1 MAYPAS
7 CTSSASSRRASLPRW
22 RWQSASGGSPQ
33 LETGAVLSSRQ
44 NYGGLRMKILLTGS
58 RGYIG
63 TVMAPFLLKA
73 GHEVV
78 GIDTDLYRRCTFGSW
93 RESIHTIEKDVRELR
108 VADLRGFDAVIHLA
122 ALSNDPLGD
131 LDPDLTYDIN
141 HLGSV
146 RLAAL
151 AKEAG
156 VGRFAFASSCS
167 NYGAAGDEPVD
178 EESQL
183 NPVTAYGESKVRVER
198 DVAPMAD
205 DSFSP
210 TFLRCATAY
219 GASPRLRFDIVLN
232 NLVAW
237 AFASGKVFLKSD
249 GSPWRPI
256 VHIED
261 ISRAFLTVLSAPR
274 EAVHAQAFNVGRN
287 DQNYRIR
294 EIAQIVK
301 ETVPGCEIAFADDAG
316 PDKRNYR
323 ADFSKVGRMLPGFQ
337 PQWDARK
344 GAKQLYELY
353 KAIGLKL
360 EDFEGPRYRRIDQI
374 KLLIASGQLRSDLR
388 WNPQTVAA

>member
-1 MAYPAS
+1 
-7 CTSSASSRRASLPRW
+7 
-22 RWQSASGGSPQ
+22 
-33 LETGAVLSSRQ
+33 
-44 NYGGLRMKILLTGS
+44 MKILLTGS

-63 TVMAPFLLKA
+63 SVMAPFLVRA

-78 GIDTDLYRRCTFGSW
+78 GIDTDLYRRSSFGEW
-93 RESIHTIEKDVRELR
+93 QDPIETLRKDVRSLEAR
-108 VADLRGFDAVIHLA
+108 DLAGFEAVIHLA

-131 LDPDLTYDIN
+131 LNPQLTYDIN
-141 HLGSV
+141 HLASV

-156 VGRFAFASSCS
+156 VPRFAFASSCS
-167 NYGAAGDEPVD
+167 NYGAAGDAPVN
-178 EESQL
+178 EESAL

-198 DVAPMAD
+198 DVIKLAD

-219 GASPRLRFDIVLN
+219 GVSPKLRFDIVLN

-237 AFASGKVFLKSD
+237 AFTSGKVMLKSD

-261 ISRAFLTVLSAPR
+261 ISRAFLAVLTVPR
-274 EAVHAQAFNVGRN
+274 ERVHAQAFNIGRN

-294 EIAQIVK
+294 DIAQIVK

-323 ADFSKVGRMLPGFQ
+323 ADFSKVARVLPEFQ

-344 GAKQLYELY
+344 GARQLHDAYQ
-353 KAIGLKL
+353 AIGLVL
-360 EDFEGPRYRRIDQI
+360 SDFEGPRYRRIDQI
-374 KLLIASGQLRSDLR
+374 KQLIAAGELGSDLR
-388 WNPQTVAA
+388 WVSEPRAA

>member
-1 MAYPAS
+1 M
-7 CTSSASSRRASLPRW
+7 R
-22 RWQSASGGSPQ
+22 
-33 LETGAVLSSRQ
+33 
-44 NYGGLRMKILLTGS
+44 ILLTGS

-63 TVMAPFLLKA
+63 TVMAPFLVDA
-73 GHEVV
+73 GQEVV
-78 GIDTDLYRRCTFGSW
+78 GVDTDLYRRSTFGPW
-93 RESIHTIEKDVRELR
+93 RESIRTLCKDVRELH

-131 LDPDLTYDIN
+131 LNPQLTYEIN
-141 HLGSV
+141 HLASV
-146 RLAAL
+146 RLAEQ
-151 AKEAG
+151 AKAAG
-156 VGRFAFASSCS
+156 VRRFAFASSCS

-178 EESQL
+178 EEAEL

-198 DVAPMAD
+198 DVSRLAD

-237 AFASGKVFLKSD
+237 AFTSGKVFLKSD
-249 GSPWRPI
+249 GTPWRPI

-261 ISRAFLTVLSAPR
+261 ISRAFLAVLSAPR
-274 EAVHAQAFNVGRN
+274 EVVHAQAFNVGRN

-301 ETVPGCEIAFADDAG
+301 ETVPGCEIAFADGAG

-323 ADFSKVGRMLPGFQ
+323 ADFSKIGRLLPAFQ
-337 PQWDARK
+337 PKWDARK
-344 GAKQLYELY
+344 GARQLYEAY
-353 KAIGLKL
+353 KALGLKL
-360 EDFEGPRYRRIDQI
+360 EDFEGPRFRRIDQL
-374 KLLIASGQLRSDLR
+374 KQLMAMGNLGSDLR
-388 WNPQTVAA
+388 WLSEPIAA

>member
-1 MAYPAS
+1 M
-7 CTSSASSRRASLPRW
+7 R
-22 RWQSASGGSPQ
+22 
-33 LETGAVLSSRQ
+33 
-44 NYGGLRMKILLTGS
+44 ILLTGS

-63 TVMAPFLLKA
+63 SVMAPFLARA

-78 GIDTDLYRRCTFGSW
+78 GVDTDLYRRSSFGEW
-93 RESIHTIEKDVRELR
+93 KDTIETRVKDVRSLE
-108 VADLRGFDAVIHLA
+108 AKDLAGFDSVIHLA

-131 LDPDLTYDIN
+131 LNPQLTYDIN
-141 HLGSV
+141 HLASV

-156 VGRFAFASSCS
+156 VARFAFASSCS
-167 NYGAAGDEPVD
+167 NYGAAGDAPVN
-178 EESQL
+178 EGSEL
-183 NPVTAYGESKVRVER
+183 NPVTPYGESKVRVER
-198 DVAPMAD
+198 DVIKLAD

-219 GASPRLRFDIVLN
+219 GVSPRLRFDIVLN

-237 AFASGKVFLKSD
+237 AFTSGKVMLKSD

-261 ISRAFLTVLSAPR
+261 ISRAFLAVLSVPR
-274 EAVHAQAFNVGRN
+274 ERVHAQAFNIGRN

-323 ADFSKVGRMLPGFQ
+323 ADFSKVARLLPEFQ

-344 GAKQLYELY
+344 GAKQLLDAYR
-353 KAIGLKL
+353 AIGLEL
-360 EDFEGPRYRRIDQI
+360 SDFEGPRYRRIDQI
-374 KLLIASGQLRSDLR
+374 KQLLASGALGLDLR
-388 WNPQTVAA
+388 WQHEPVAS

>member
-1 MAYPAS
+1 M
-7 CTSSASSRRASLPRW
+7 R
-22 RWQSASGGSPQ
+22 
-33 LETGAVLSSRQ
+33 
-44 NYGGLRMKILLTGS
+44 ILLTGS

-63 TVMAPFLLKA
+63 TVMAPFLLDA

-78 GIDTDLYRRCTFGSW
+78 GIDTDLYRRSTFGPW
-93 RESIHTIEKDVRELR
+93 RESIRTLCKDVREIQ

-131 LDPDLTYDIN
+131 LNPQLTYEIN
-141 HLGSV
+141 HLASV
-146 RLAAL
+146 RLAEQ
-151 AKEAG
+151 AKAAG
-156 VGRFAFASSCS
+156 VRRFAFASSCS

-178 EESQL
+178 EEAEL
-183 NPVTAYGESKVRVER
+183 RPVTAYGESKVRVER
-198 DVAPMAD
+198 DVSRLAD

-210 TFLRCATAY
+210 SFLRCATAY

-237 AFASGKVFLKSD
+237 AFTSGKVFLKSD
-249 GSPWRPI
+249 GTPWRPI

-261 ISRAFLTVLSAPR
+261 ISRAFLAVLSAPR

-301 ETVPGCEIAFADDAG
+301 ETVPGCEIAFADGAG

-323 ADFSKVGRMLPGFQ
+323 ADFSKIGRLLPAFQ
-337 PQWDARK
+337 PKWDARK
-344 GAKQLYELY
+344 GARQLYETY
-353 KAIGLKL
+353 KALGLKL
-360 EDFEGPRYRRIDQI
+360 EDFEGPRYRRIDQL
-374 KLLIASGQLRSDLR
+374 KQLMGMGNLGPDLR
-388 WNPQTVAA
+388 WLSEPIAA